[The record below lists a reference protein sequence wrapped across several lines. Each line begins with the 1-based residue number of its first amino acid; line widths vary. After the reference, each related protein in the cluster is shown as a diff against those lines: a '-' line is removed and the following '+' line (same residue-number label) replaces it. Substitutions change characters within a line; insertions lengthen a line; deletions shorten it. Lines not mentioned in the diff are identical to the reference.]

1 MKQVVRRGGSPEL
14 IDAPAPGPEPGRAL
28 VETLASVISTGTE
41 RAAVASGAGS
51 SLPARAIRNPDLIKK
66 AMTSVRESGVKAT
79 LQKAKDTVGEDS
91 TLGYSCAG
99 VVVDAGGIPGLD
111 AGRLVA
117 CAGVGA
123 ANHAEIV
130 SVPANLLAPVP
141 PGVDPR
147 HAAFTT
153 LGAIAIQGLR
163 RSEAELGD
171 RVVVVGL
178 GLLGLITAQLL
189 KTAGCQVI
197 GVEPVGERRS
207 LAKAFGIEQVV
218 GPEDSAATV
227 KNISEGFG
235 ADAAIVTA
243 ASSSSAIVNDSI
255 RLLRRKGRLVIV
267 GAVGLEL
274 ERPDLYQ
281 READVLISTSYG
293 PGRYDPTYE
302 EGGLDYPIGYVRW
315 TENRNMREFL
325 RLLAA
330 GALDLEPLIGL
341 ELPVDRS
348 DEAYAAISGDEPPMA
363 AVLTYPP
370 DGRGAEAKLARSL
383 GPRPAAPH
391 RAGRV
396 GVALIGAGAFVRG
409 VHLPNLSADGRADVA
424 RVVNRSGVSAGNVA
438 RSISAGGGVPAG
450 TDPAE
455 AIADPAVDLV
465 LIGTRH
471 DSHAELAAAALRAG
485 KAVFVEK
492 PLGLTRV
499 EIDDVWEAAQDNP
512 RLAVGFNRPLSPL
525 SRNLHLKLGIV
536 AGPTQVVYRVNAP
549 LPRAHWLND
558 PDVGGGRIL
567 GEACHMFDYVNWLLG
582 EPRRVFAAALT
593 PPPDGA
599 AVESVSVTIT
609 YDGGSHATVHY
620 TGAGGSSM
628 PKERIEVYRGG
639 SSWVL
644 DDFTSL
650 TSYGSGSVG
659 PSTEALKTADKG
671 HAALM
676 KRVLS
681 ATLGEDSFDPGI
693 GAAYAAQAVGLA
705 ALDSLSSGAVERVQL
720 APEDRD

>member
-14 IDAPAPGPEPGRAL
+14 VDSPAPGPAPGRAL

-41 RAAVASGAGS
+41 RAAVSGGGRS
-51 SLPARAIRNPDLIKK
+51 SLPARAIRNPDLLKK
-66 AMTSVRESGVKAT
+66 AMGSLRESGVKAT
-79 LQKAKDTVGEDS
+79 LQKARDTVAEDS

-99 VVVDAGGIPGLD
+99 IVLDAGGIPGLE
-111 AGRLVA
+111 AGQLVA

-141 PGVDPR
+141 AGVDPR

-163 RSEAELGD
+163 RSRAELGD
-171 RVVVVGL
+171 RVGVVGL

-189 KTAGCQVI
+189 RAAGCQVI
-197 GVEPVGERRS
+197 GVEPVAERRQ
-207 LAKAFGIEQVV
+207 LAKSFGVEHVV
-218 GPEDSAATV
+218 DPADAPAAV
-227 KNISEGFG
+227 KIISEDFG

-243 ASSSSAIVNDSI
+243 ASTSSAIVNDSI
-255 RLLRRKGRLVIV
+255 RLLRRKGRLVVV

-325 RLLAA
+325 RQLAS
-330 GALDLEPLIGL
+330 GSLDVEPLIGL

-348 DEAYAAISGDEPPMA
+348 DEAYAAIAGENPPMA
-363 AVLTYPP
+363 AVLTYPE
-370 DGRGAEAKLARSL
+370 DGRGVDAKLERSL
-383 GPRPAAPH
+383 PPQPATA
-391 RAGRV
+391 REGRV
-396 GVALIGAGAFVRG
+396 SVALIGAGAFVRG
-409 VHLPNLSADGRADVA
+409 VHIPNLLADGRADVS

-438 RSISAGGGVPAG
+438 RSVGSGNGVVAG
-450 TDPAE
+450 TDPAV
-455 AIADPAVDLV
+455 AFADPAVDLV
-465 LIGTRH
+465 VIGSRH

-485 KAVFVEK
+485 KAVFCEK
-492 PLGLTRV
+492 PLGLTR
-499 EIDDVWEAAQDNP
+499 EQIDDVWEAAQDNP
-512 RLAVGFNRPLSPL
+512 RLAIGFNRPLSPL
-525 SRNLHLKLGIV
+525 SRHLQLKLGTV
-536 AGPTQVVYRVNAP
+536 SGPTQVIYRVNAP
-549 LPRAHWLND
+549 LPRVHWLND

-620 TGAGGSSM
+620 TGAGASTM

-644 DDFTSL
+644 DDFVSL
-650 TSYGSGSVG
+650 TSYGSGPVG
-659 PSTEALKTADKG
+659 PATESLKVVDKG
-671 HAALM
+671 HAALLA
-676 KRVLS
+676 RVIS
-681 ATLGEDSFDPGI
+681 ATLGEECFDPGI
-693 GAAYAAQAVGLA
+693 GAAYAAQAIGLA
-705 ALDSLSSGAVERVQL
+705 ALDSLSAGTVERVRL
-720 APEDRD
+720 PGRT